1 MPKGTNTRKSCK
13 RKRQSEPQSVMAK
26 TGPHVR
32 DPRQVG
38 RGYREETLP
47 LASGIGNLKLSLF
60 INFTP
65 KFSSIS
71 YKELP

>member
-13 RKRQSEPQSVMAK
+13 RKRPSEPQVVTAK

-38 RGYREETLP
+38 RAYREETLL
-47 LASGIGNLKLSLF
+47 LASGIGNLKLPLF
-60 INFTP
+60 LSFTP
-65 KFSSIS
+65 KFSGIS